1 VLNPNYNPYD
11 LLEELAIEVQRLND
25 RQMQLERFL
34 KDLSVQHAN
43 IAKHIGTQSNELTN
57 IYREMGNILN
67 EVKQSSSNNSQ
78 G

>member
-11 LLEELAIEVQRLND
+11 LLEELAMEVQRLND
-25 RQMQLERFL
+25 RQIQLERFL

-43 IAKHIGTQSNELTN
+43 IAKHISTQSNELTN

-67 EVKQSSSNNSQ
+67 EVKQSSSTDS
-78 G
+78 

>member
-11 LLEELAIEVQRLND
+11 LLEELAMEVQRLND
-25 RQMQLERFL
+25 RQIQLERFL

-43 IAKHIGTQSNELTN
+43 IAKHISTQSNELTN